1 MNTRRGSQVVYRDGS
16 GAARRMGR
24 PFRRSLLAPMALSL
38 LLGLL
43 ALGCD
48 PGGTPDSSSPET
60 SQSVSGLV
68 PTPAAQST
76 QAPTLST
83 LPGEDCFEDWESL
96 NGGQRDKGVWDRS
109 CASTSRTGSFAHYY
123 RFNLPQQIG
132 VQIDLEAS
140 ANSYLYLLRG
150 AEVGGEVIAS
160 NDDAASGTSNSQIF
174 VLLEAGEYTIEATTQ
189 ERGTT
194 GEFRVTLVPVR
205 EHVSFAPAQCPPEP
219 VPAPGAQAIDT
230 LSLNNTDGPELA
242 NSYLSACLEGAWRQM
257 ETLGSRG
264 LLHPVGIAVI
274 DSGLYEPPDTDSYR
288 NLVVQNEFDWE
299 RISVRDT
306 VQDRVFETED
316 DRFRR
321 SHHGTAVASI
331 LAAVNQGGHSGL
343 AKSGGGYDPSFS
355 GVVGSVPSLDY
366 ELHFYEA
373 QKSGEKKELDFGAIE
388 RAMEDIEALGDRID
402 VVNLSQGLV
411 CDNNDNP
418 AAFLLCRYRVF
429 GAPTNRNDRYKGLI
443 ERMPEVIFVAG
454 AGNSGADAL
463 FSTPA
468 RLSLELPNVITVG
481 AVETNDGTGE
491 ANRWV
496 DDQTKA
502 SNYGTP
508 ITIAAQ
514 GAQLYALTTTS
525 PVEAYRRDSGTS
537 FAAPLVSG
545 VAAFL
550 RAIDPDIAAREVVEI
565 LGESST
571 PIPVC
576 TVNDPDIAME
586 NCPEEQRE
594 HWRLLNAD
602 AAVKELLKR
611 RGIASFGSSTAVST
625 APTPEPVETT
635 LKPSPGNASTDRA
648 ALIALYNATDGPNW
662 VQKSRWRIN
671 DMPMDEWP
679 GVGTDT
685 TGRVISLTVQGFGL
699 TGNLPAELGNLAAL
713 RRLHLRGNRL
723 SGNIPAELGN
733 LSNLRY
739 LWLADNQLSGEI
751 PRELGSLTNLE
762 NLRLSHN
769 QLSGGIPATL
779 GKLTNLTALRLFH
792 NQLSGEIPAA
802 LGKLTNLQLLQLD
815 ENQLTGAIPEEL
827 GNLYRLSTLTLNE
840 NHFSGT
846 VPRVL
851 GDLISLHGL
860 RLGSNEWSGCI
871 PPALDAKLDS
881 DVFSLGLPFCEEAA
895 SPISSAVAADREAL
909 IALYQANNG
918 AAWKHNRNWLTSQPL
933 NRWAGVSTDHEG
945 RVVGLRVA
953 QIDSQIPAEIGDL
966 TKLRV
971 LYVSGDFNRPVPTE
985 LGLLTELEVLT
996 FSGKLSRIPPEMGML
1011 RNLKVLLLAGVWH
1024 GEIPAALGQLA
1035 ELEELYIFEGNL
1047 GGEIPPEI
1055 GNLTNLRVLYL
1066 PNNQLTGQIPKELG
1080 NLVKL
1085 RSLRLDGNDLGGEVP
1100 AELGLLSNLRELQLS
1115 GNDLGGCLPS
1125 TFEWQDIHVFR
1136 QVGLPLCVS

>member
-1 MNTRRGSQVVYRDGS
+1 M
-16 GAARRMGR
+16 
-24 PFRRSLLAPMALSL
+24 
-38 LLGLL
+38 
-43 ALGCD
+43 
-48 PGGTPDSSSPET
+48 
-60 SQSVSGLV
+60 
-68 PTPAAQST
+68 
-76 QAPTLST
+76 
-83 LPGEDCFEDWESL
+83 
-96 NGGQRDKGVWDRS
+96 WDRS

-257 ETLGSRG
+257 ESLGSRG

-373 QKSGEKKELDFGAIE
+373 QKSGETKELDFGAIE
-388 RAMEDIEALGDRID
+388 RALEDIEALGDRID

-454 AGNSGADAL
+454 AGNSGSDAL

-611 RGIASFGSSTAVST
+611 RGIVEESSGPTKGLEQTTTSESNGTREFASVSAGGAHTCGVRVDGSVACWGRDSEYGLLSPPEGEFASVSAGDWHTCGVRVDGSVACWGSNLSALLEFGGQATPPEGKFTSVSAGDLHTCGLKANGSIACWGMAQYGQTTSPEGLFTSISVGGTHNCAV
-625 APTPEPVETT
+625 
-635 LKPSPGNASTDRA
+635 R
-648 ALIALYNATDGPNW
+648 TDGTVACW
-662 VQKSRWRIN
+662 GS
-671 DMPMDEWP
+671 DEYGQLTP
-679 GVGTDT
+679 PEGEFALVSAGGYHTCGVRGD
-685 TGRVISLTVQGFGL
+685 GSVVCWGQDSFGL
-699 TGNLPAELGNLAAL
+699 TMPPG
-713 RRLHLRGNRL
+713 
-723 SGNIPAELGN
+723 
-733 LSNLRY
+733 
-739 LWLADNQLSGEI
+739 GEFA
-751 PRELGSLTNLE
+751 SV
-762 NLRLSHN
+762 SA
-769 QLSGGIPATL
+769 GGGHTC
-779 GKLTNLTALRLFH
+779 GVKT
-792 NQLSGEIPAA
+792 
-802 LGKLTNLQLLQLD
+802 D
-815 ENQLTGAIPEEL
+815 
-827 GNLYRLSTLTLNE
+827 
-840 NHFSGT
+840 GT
-846 VPRVL
+846 VECWGWDRYGATKAPDGEFTSVSGRGYHTCGVRVDGSVACWGRNQFGEATPPRVEFASVSAGRNHACGVRVDGSVACWGHDGQGRSTPPEGEFVSVSAGQAHTCGVRVDGSVACW
-851 GDLISLHGL
+851 GDDRDGKT
-860 RLGSNEWSGCI
+860 R
-871 PPALDAKLDS
+871 PPAGE
-881 DVFSLGLPFCEEAA
+881 FA
-895 SPISSAVAADREAL
+895 S
-909 IALYQANNG
+909 
-918 AAWKHNRNWLTSQPL
+918 
-933 NRWAGVSTDHEG
+933 VS
-945 RVVGLRVA
+945 VG
-953 QIDSQIPAEIGDL
+953 PGH
-966 TKLRV
+966 TC
-971 LYVSGDFNRPVPTE
+971 G
-985 LGLLTELEVLT
+985 
-996 FSGKLSRIPPEMGML
+996 
-1011 RNLKVLLLAGVWH
+1011 
-1024 GEIPAALGQLA
+1024 
-1035 ELEELYIFEGNL
+1035 
-1047 GGEIPPEI
+1047 
-1055 GNLTNLRVLYL
+1055 
-1066 PNNQLTGQIPKELG
+1066 
-1080 NLVKL
+1080 
-1085 RSLRLDGNDLGGEVP
+1085 LRLDGSVVCWGSNYAGQATPLEGEFASVSVGGNHTCGVRLEGSVECWGLNDYGQATPPEGRFTFLSAGAFQTCGVKEDGSVVCWASDLTPPEGEFASVSAARYHACGVRLDGSVACWGDDGDGESTP
-1100 AELGLLSNLRELQLS
+1100 PEGVFLS
-1115 GNDLGGCLPS
+1115 
-1125 TFEWQDIHVFR
+1125 
-1136 QVGLPLCVS
+1136 VSAGHEHTCGVRLDGSVVCWGDKPVIILVR